1 MSSIAFTPSG
11 AGFYS
16 SGYESVLV
24 YWNTKRPDLRNF
36 LPRMGSVICQLAAND
51 NNSKIA
57 VCTADNGVHF
67 VGTDNKVIS
76 TLQDFTYMENDK
88 TGNCK
93 FPVGLRLNPRTN
105 TVVLNGKH
113 GHLQFY
119 SVYTK
124 NMLYNVRPST
134 YNLFCLRLFF

>member
-1 MSSIAFTPSG
+1 
-11 AGFYS
+11 
-16 SGYESVLV
+16 
-24 YWNTKRPDLRNF
+24 
-36 LPRMGSVICQLAAND
+36 MGSVICQLAAND
-51 NNSKIA
+51 NNSQIA

-67 VGTDNKVIS
+67 VGTDNEVLN

-105 TVVLNGKH
+105 TLVLNGKH

-124 NMLYNVRPST
+124 TMLYNVST
-134 YNLFCLRLFF
+134 AIYIVTNISLINLYLLTDGHCNAKYTFYGDW